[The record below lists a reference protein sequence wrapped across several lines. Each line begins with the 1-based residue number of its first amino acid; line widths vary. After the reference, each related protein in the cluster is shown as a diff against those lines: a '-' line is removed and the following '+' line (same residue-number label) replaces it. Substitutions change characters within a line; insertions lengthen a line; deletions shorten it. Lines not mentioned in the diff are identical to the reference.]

1 MITQGVF
8 GYIIGKKKRI
18 MKVEDDADLLW
29 QILIR
34 EIYVLM
40 KHFGSKEEL
49 KKSFEKIKTT
59 KNKPK
64 IEDIEKC
71 KIFTDLEVSTKTVKD
86 WNCLLKLCQ
95 SSYIN
100 ILEAGYILN
109 QKDEYGFIFLLNLN
123 NFSVSYYDNNSIS
136 KVTIDEIMLFDDMP
150 KKTYIEIINDMKE
163 RFIIWN
169 DKYSKVNEE
178 LAKLNKLKQEVKR
191 QGAGNIEDKLDKL
204 IYDMN
209 FERGQ
214 LNINRRFFYTRLK
227 WLDLIEENS
236 I

>member
-1 MITQGVF
+1 
-8 GYIIGKKKRI
+8 
-18 MKVEDDADLLW
+18 
-29 QILIR
+29 
-34 EIYVLM
+34 
-40 KHFGSKEEL
+40 
-49 KKSFEKIKTT
+49 
-59 KNKPK
+59 
-64 IEDIEKC
+64 
-71 KIFTDLEVSTKTVKD
+71 
-86 WNCLLKLCQ
+86 
-95 SSYIN
+95 
-100 ILEAGYILN
+100 
-109 QKDEYGFIFLLNLN
+109 
-123 NFSVSYYDNNSIS
+123 
-136 KVTIDEIMLFDDMP
+136 MLFDDMP